1 VCEIGIVHARGTR
14 GLGGIGQESASM
26 LRVFTRY
33 FRVNTMDIPIAAV
46 KPQDLTEMKK
56 MKKTLRVRLLDGIVR
71 GRN

>member
-1 VCEIGIVHARGTR
+1 
-14 GLGGIGQESASM
+14 
-26 LRVFTRY
+26 
-33 FRVNTMDIPIAAV
+33 MDIPIAAV